1 MDVKSLLRTCF
12 ILLFVLGRSSAVAA
26 PLATDHNKQEYEFP
40 ARLSEGSKKSFQ
52 QSLSG
57 LYSIQDWRAPHIA
70 QPYADFNKLY
80 AQAPAA
86 QDELNNLMQ
95 EIGLLTST
103 EVILP
108 GVKTKQRAQTK
119 VDTELEGDATQ
130 ITDLARASLVANDIP
145 SLVQA
150 FEWMGKEATLVAV
163 KNRFKNPTA
172 SGYRDLKILVRLP
185 QSQLIAEVQLH
196 LAAVSDVK
204 NGEEHKIYEQI
215 QRIERKAQSQQRDLS
230 EFETAQI
237 QQLRATSK
245 ALYHTAWQQYLHPS
259 SMAS

>member
-1 MDVKSLLRTCF
+1 MKSLLRTCF

-26 PLATDHNKQEYEFP
+26 PVITDHNKQEYEYP

-57 LYSIQDWRAPHIA
+57 LYSIQDWRAPRIA
-70 QPYADFNKLY
+70 QPYSQFDALY
-80 AQAPAA
+80 AQAPTA
-86 QDELNNLMQ
+86 QNELSNLMQ
-95 EIGLLTST
+95 EIGMLTHT

-108 GVKTKQRAQTK
+108 GVKSKQRAQTK
-119 VDTELEGDATQ
+119 IDTELAGDVTK
-130 ITDLARASLVANDIP
+130 ITDLARASLVAKDIP

-150 FEWMGKEATLVAV
+150 FELMGKEATLVAV

-172 SGYRDLKILVRLP
+172 SGYRDLKVLVRLP
-185 QSQLIAEVQLH
+185 ESQLIAEVQLH

-215 QRIERKAQSQQRDLS
+215 QRIERVALSQQRDVS
-230 EFETAQI
+230 EFENAQI
-237 QQLRATSK
+237 NQLRATSK
-245 ALYHTAWQQYLHPS
+245 ALYHTAWQQYLHPTA
-259 SMAS
+259 MAV